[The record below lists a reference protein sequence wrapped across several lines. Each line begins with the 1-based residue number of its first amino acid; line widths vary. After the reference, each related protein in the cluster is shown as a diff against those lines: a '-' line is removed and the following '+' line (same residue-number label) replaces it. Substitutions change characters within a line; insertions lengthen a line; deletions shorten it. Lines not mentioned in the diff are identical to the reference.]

1 MRTVIQEQHI
11 DDTRC
16 TAHLLLSHNDGA
28 AANVAAAAC
37 VHHCCQRAHAGQRK
51 GLHNRQVRLSFP
63 WSAAS
68 MLSMAQAGPRLTW
81 RQLTDFQN
89 CQEGGN
95 AFSCDLFKDRH
106 PSTISMTVLVVVE
119 MFNALNALSENN
131 SLFQLPPW
139 SNLWLLAAIAVSML
153 LHVFIM
159 YTPPVAKIF
168 TVTALSGSEW
178 TAVLW
183 LSFPVILVDEAL
195 KFMSRN
201 CSLGRVPMPKLAR
214 RLSHSKDLLLPTHA
228 LQRQGSHE
236 K

>member
-1 MRTVIQEQHI
+1 
-11 DDTRC
+11 
-16 TAHLLLSHNDGA
+16 
-28 AANVAAAAC
+28 
-37 VHHCCQRAHAGQRK
+37 
-51 GLHNRQVRLSFP
+51 
-63 WSAAS
+63 
-68 MLSMAQAGPRLTW
+68 MLQAGPRLTW

-89 CQEGGN
+89 CKEGSS

-131 SLFQLPPW
+131 SLLQLPPW
-139 SNLWLLAAIAVSML
+139 SNLWLLAAIAVSIM

-159 YTPPVAKIF
+159 YTPPIAKIF

-178 TAVLW
+178 AAVLW
-183 LSFPVILVDEAL
+183 LSFPVIIVDEVL
-195 KFMSRN
+195 KFVSRN
-201 CSLGRVPMPKLAR
+201 LTLGHVALPKLVR
-214 RLSHSKDLLLPTHA
+214 RLSNSKDLLLPTHS